1 MTRLRGVGSCSGS
14 ALWRRPDATACLLP
28 PLQVHA
34 LGLLRF
40 MLNALSNGSSRFSLA
55 QARHV
60 EERCLNSLGWR
71 LGPWYHE
78 DPLACD
84 DYEQLAD
91 AMGLA

>member
-1 MTRLRGVGSCSGS
+1 
-14 ALWRRPDATACLLP
+14 
-28 PLQVHA
+28 
-34 LGLLRF
+34 